1 MTEPTIVWLAGT
13 GWDQIT
19 GTDKRIVRQIG
30 LLRPVVWVDPP
41 VALDRRRPRLGAS
54 APEPVAPGVTRVSV
68 TVLPGITRRG
78 IRLIT
83 ARIVDRV
90 VASLLA
96 GLDDAT
102 VVVAFPLARLPR
114 GSAATRVLYVTDDWL
129 DGAAL
134 MGFSPAVVRGTLR
147 ANLARADA
155 VAAVTPSLLR
165 LVLGEGT
172 RGADAAALVDGRD
185 ARAAL
190 ATGPGADGHRAALA
204 ARVVANGAPAPTAA
218 PVEREYVAG
227 LVGQINERLDMSL
240 LEELVR
246 RGVPLRIIGPRAD
259 RDPAFGRRLD
269 SLLAA
274 PGVDWLGP
282 VPQSELALHLGRLGV
297 GLTPYL
303 DTPFNRASFPLK
315 TLEYL
320 SAGLRV
326 VSSDLPAS
334 RWLDTP
340 FVAVRG
346 DATSFADAV
355 VAELALPVDPARD
368 DECRAFAARHSW
380 VQRADELLELVDSV
394 REAFA
399 ERGR

>member
-78 IRLIT
+78 IRLVT

-102 VVVAFPLARLPR
+102 VVVAFPLAQLPR

-147 ANLARADA
+147 ENLARADA
-155 VAAVTPSLLR
+155 VAAVTPSLLS

-172 RGADAAALVDGRD
+172 RGADA
-185 ARAAL
+185 
-190 ATGPGADGHRAALA
+190 AALA

-218 PVEREYVAG
+218 PVDREHVAG
-227 LVGQINERLDMSL
+227 LVGQINERLDLSL

-346 DATSFADAV
+346 DAASFADAV
-355 VAELALPVDPARD
+355 VTELALPVDPARD

>member
-68 TVLPGITRRG
+68 SVLPGITRRG

-83 ARIVDRV
+83 ARIVDAV

-114 GSAATRVLYVTDDWL
+114 GSTATRVLYVTDDWL

-172 RGADAAALVDGRD
+172 RGADA
-185 ARAAL
+185 
-190 ATGPGADGHRAALA
+190 TALA

-218 PVEREYVAG
+218 PVDREHVAG
-227 LVGQINERLDMSL
+227 LVGQINERLDLSL

-274 PGVDWLGP
+274 PGVEWLGP
-282 VPQSELALHLGRLGV
+282 VPQSELALHLGRLGL
-297 GLTPYL
+297 GLTPYV

-346 DATSFADAV
+346 DAASFADAV
-355 VAELALPVDPARD
+355 VTELALPVDPARD

-394 REAFA
+394 RGAFA